1 MKIRKHL
8 KEYRRDTYLSEEE
21 TAKLNPSFV
30 PIDCEV
36 GYSPFGCSPLML
48 EKIKNTDFAAVAAYG
63 EMFYAKTLKPAI
75 LKKFAHA
82 NLKPKNIFFGHGSFN
97 LAERVIHKFIE
108 PTSMLGYG
116 PQFNEVPSEMIA
128 AGGEYVPI
136 TTNLKNFDFP
146 LATIINELESDSH
159 SVLYLDNP
167 NNPTGNLLGL
177 DIISELAKIAEKKG
191 TVLLIDEAYGDFVND
206 QFSAFSLI
214 RERKNLMVIRSFSK
228 GLGLAA
234 QRIGYMAVSDHL
246 IDECNFAQ
254 LDVPFEPS
262 LISAIMAEY
271 VLGDADYLQTI
282 RQKSRKTKKIIVDT
296 LLNARIEVL
305 PTHPDVSILLAHKT
319 DENLYAKF
327 LSKAIKVENGAAYVQ
342 TNPIM
347 DNSFVRIR
355 VPSEDLLDDLI
366 DRIKQM

>member
-1 MKIRKHL
+1 L
-8 KEYRRDTYLSEEE
+8 
-21 TAKLNPSFV
+21 
-30 PIDCEV
+30 
-36 GYSPFGCSPLML
+36 
-48 EKIKNTDFAAVAAYG
+48 
-63 EMFYAKTLKPAI
+63 
-75 LKKFAHA
+75 
-82 NLKPKNIFFGHGSFN
+82 PK
-97 LAERVIHKFIE
+97 
-108 PTSMLGYG
+108 
-116 PQFNEVPSEMIA
+116 
-128 AGGEYVPI
+128 
-136 TTNLKNFDFP
+136 
-146 LATIINELESDSH
+146 
-159 SVLYLDNP
+159 
-167 NNPTGNLLGL
+167 
-177 DIISELAKIAEKKG
+177 KKG